1 LLDVVTYRRLVRA
14 ALDTPISM
22 GETRMASPQ
31 KVLCLGSLAAGI
43 CAASVSSCADSRIP
57 TDGLRVDLGAT
68 STQVAQSFAEEM
80 PFLDLAREVPSH
92 GGFYRDT
99 ASGNVVV
106 YLKDIA
112 HADRARSLL
121 RHLVGPS
128 LARPGFA
135 RRGREIVV
143 REAKYTFLELKAWR
157 DRLTPLIM
165 AAPGVVSLDLDEVDN
180 RIVIG
185 LDFGVGQ
192 GLLRRIVG
200 DVGIPQ
206 EAVEFE
212 TVGPIV
218 LHQQTLLDS
227 IRPFEGGLV
236 IRRLSSGLIHE
247 CTLGV
252 NALRNGQRVF
262 VTNAHCSPS
271 WGQTDGVQQYQ
282 PRVPITA
289 SDSAVI
295 FPIGHEIADTS
306 SACGNRRCSNSDA
319 AIYLATGNP
328 DNWVLGR
335 IAATIYGCF
344 GPCSGGAPLTI
355 DSSRPHFVINATNF
369 SIMAGDLVSKMGSKT
384 GWTQGYVTDT
394 CQVVRSGANLVY
406 CQDFANYASDL
417 GDSGAPVILDIGLYP
432 DSLVTL
438 GGLHSAKAQGGK
450 SVFSPLSGIWVD
462 YGSLIVH

>member
-1 LLDVVTYRRLVRA
+1 
-14 ALDTPISM
+14 
-22 GETRMASPQ
+22 
-31 KVLCLGSLAAGI
+31 
-43 CAASVSSCADSRIP
+43 
-57 TDGLRVDLGAT
+57 
-68 STQVAQSFAEEM
+68 
-80 PFLDLAREVPSH
+80 
-92 GGFYRDT
+92 
-99 ASGNVVV
+99 
-106 YLKDIA
+106 
-112 HADRARSLL
+112 
-121 RHLVGPS
+121 
-128 LARPGFA
+128 
-135 RRGREIVV
+135 
-143 REAKYTFLELKAWR
+143 
-157 DRLTPLIM
+157 
-165 AAPGVVSLDLDEVDN
+165 
-180 RIVIG
+180 
-185 LDFGVGQ
+185 
-192 GLLRRIVG
+192 
-200 DVGIPQ
+200 
-206 EAVEFE
+206 
-212 TVGPIV
+212 
-218 LHQQTLLDS
+218 
-227 IRPFEGGLV
+227 
-236 IRRLSSGLIHE
+236 
-247 CTLGV
+247 
-252 NALRNGQRVF
+252 VF

-450 SVFSPLSGIWVD
+450 SVVSPLSGIWVD